1 MTDDMRLPIEGAD
14 YFVVF
19 MELPPKIW
27 AFIRLNSDGTYTM
40 YFDPRRS
47 WEQMWDSYEHELWHI
62 IRDDFYNGEPIW
74 IVESA

>member
-19 MELPPKIW
+19 MKLPPKIW

-47 WEQMWDSYEHELWHI
+47 WDQMWDSYEHELWHI